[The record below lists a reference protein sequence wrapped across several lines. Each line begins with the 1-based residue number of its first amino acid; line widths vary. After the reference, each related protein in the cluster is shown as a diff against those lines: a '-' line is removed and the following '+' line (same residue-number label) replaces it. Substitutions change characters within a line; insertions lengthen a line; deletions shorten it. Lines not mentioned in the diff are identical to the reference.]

1 MLLPYG
7 RAGFPNAFQRLYHTE
22 GQKSIGKAFE
32 KLAYVQALL
41 FVPYFNML
49 TTVATIGTWM
59 VGQESLT
66 GHIDTLYFYQIYIST
81 LLLIG
86 SVFITMVSIRLL
98 TESSRKLDR
107 SLGWAWIFAGGI
119 AIIIALQG
127 IVKILDVDFY
137 KLISLMYLPY
147 MAIAII
153 GYLLLG
159 ENRKKQISA
168 AASLQV

>member
-1 MLLPYG
+1 
-7 RAGFPNAFQRLYHTE
+7 
-22 GQKSIGKAFE
+22 
-32 KLAYVQALL
+32 
-41 FVPYFNML
+41 
-49 TTVATIGTWM
+49 
-59 VGQESLT
+59 
-66 GHIDTLYFYQIYIST
+66 
-81 LLLIG
+81 
-86 SVFITMVSIRLL
+86 MVSIRLL

-153 GYLLLG
+153 GYLLLD

-168 AASLQV
+168 ASLQV